1 MAPAVGLRQR
11 AWAIPTGDRHPGT
24 PPAATSPPFRPPRK
38 DLPTLPPSVLHV
50 LPSLDPRRGGP
61 VTAVIELV
69 AGLREAGVRSAIA
82 VPFREVRRQAR
93 VPVVGCAAWW
103 VPLGPVLL
111 LPRTSPLPG
120 PVVVHVHGLASLVPW
135 SPILGRRPWVSA
147 MVATP
152 HGILDWRASAVPRG
166 PKRLWH
172 DRVDLPLLRRLDGL
186 HVTRPSE
193 VMSARSAVG
202 PIPEAAC
209 IPWTLADLP
218 PSAPSAAA
226 SPALPAAPPYFL
238 FVGRLD
244 PIKRIKRLLDA
255 FALLEAHP
263 RPRLLLAG
271 SGNPSYVATLS
282 HHARRLGVRA
292 RVEFLGSLGSVAL
305 RSLYENATALVLP
318 SRYENFGM
326 VVLEAMRAGCPVIA
340 GLGTPWALL
349 TTEGAGRRVDFGD
362 PEATAAVLAEVQDPT
377 RRRAW
382 GAGARA
388 LYEKSFT
395 PARVIPLFVSWYG
408 RIAAAAA
415 RMGPA

>member
-1 MAPAVGLRQR
+1 MGAPGAGPHRWTPATPSCGIRTLASHEAPA
-11 AWAIPTGDRHPGT
+11 
-24 PPAATSPPFRPPRK
+24 SPEGS
-38 DLPTLPPSVLHV
+38 LTLPPSVLHV

-69 AGLREAGVRSAIA
+69 AGLREAGVPCAIA
-82 VPFREVRRQAR
+82 VPFRELRRQAR
-93 VPVVGCAAWW
+93 VPLVGCAAWRI
-103 VPLGPVLL
+103 PLGPVLR

-120 PVVVHVHGLASLVPW
+120 PVIVHVHGLASLVPW

-147 MVATP
+147 IVATP
-152 HGILDWRASAVPRG
+152 HGILDWRASAVLRG

-172 DRVDLPLLRRLDGL
+172 DRVDVPLLRRLDGL

-193 VMSARSAVG
+193 VMSAQAAVG
-202 PIPEAAC
+202 PTPEATC

-218 PSAPSAAA
+218 AEASAAVP
-226 SPALPAAPPYFL
+226 SPDLAPAAPYLL
-238 FVGRLD
+238 FVGRLA

-255 FALLEAHP
+255 FALMQTNP

-271 SGNPSYVATLS
+271 SGDPSYVASLS
-282 HHARRLGVRA
+282 RHARRLGVRA
-292 RVEFLGSLGSVAL
+292 RVEFLGPLGALPL
-305 RSLYENATALVLP
+305 RSLYGNAAALVLP
-318 SRYENFGM
+318 SLYENFGM

-340 GLGTPWALL
+340 ALGTPWGLL

-362 PEATAAVLAEVQDPT
+362 SGAAAAALVEALDPA

-388 LYEKSFT
+388 LYEKSFA
-395 PARVIPLFVSWYG
+395 PSRVIPRFVSWYEKV
-408 RIAAAAA
+408 AAAATP
-415 RMGPA
+415 RGSP